1 MADDNDPEGNHKL
14 MTNALFGDG
23 AVRSFDVF
31 EEREKGNAD
40 PEDEFLRVGPDA
52 RIEQLRVLTLD

>member
-40 PEDEFLRVGPDA
+40 PEDEFLGVGPGA
-52 RIEQLRVLTLD
+52 GVGQLRGLTLD